1 MDQEQ
6 QNLTPEEKQRLD
18 KDTAGILAAKA
29 AAGLSYRPLTVTMPD
44 EDDDEKIGVTFG
56 FRRPT
61 DGEWFRYRTATLE
74 NNAQVKARALQL
86 LVVPCCIYPPP
97 DEFQK
102 IIERQPG
109 FVEVLGGELAEFG
122 GLIKAKK
129 VKRL

>member
-1 MDQEQ
+1 MDQQ
-6 QNLTPEEKQRLD
+6 QQTPEEKERLD
-18 KDTAGILAAKA
+18 KDMNGIAAAKA
-29 AAGLSYRPLTVTMPD
+29 ANGLAYRPLTVTMPD

-61 DGEWFRYRTATLE
+61 DGEWFRYRTATLDP
-74 NNAQVKARALQL
+74 NPQVKARALQL
-86 LVVPCCIYPPP
+86 IVVPCCIYPPP
-97 DEFQK
+97 AELQA
-102 IIERQPG
+102 ILERQPG